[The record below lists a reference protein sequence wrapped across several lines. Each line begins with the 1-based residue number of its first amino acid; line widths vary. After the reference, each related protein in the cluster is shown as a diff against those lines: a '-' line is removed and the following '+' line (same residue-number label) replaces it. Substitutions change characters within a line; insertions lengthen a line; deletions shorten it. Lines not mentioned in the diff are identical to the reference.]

1 MLLLA
6 VAWLIVH
13 SPVVQAADASDIVD
27 IRILLFTLAAAS
39 LVLAACI
46 IPILMPWIAPGFD
59 PLRGLLPAHDSP
71 PPLLDAHASVAAQ
84 KQRLSSEVPHYAGL
98 VNPSVDCYFN
108 SVVQSLAS
116 LTHLARYLDDMAIMS
131 RRWDVATPVTDAL
144 LALLVA
150 LNTPQARR
158 TTLTPRALRTALQ
171 SASPSHGIRTLL
183 SAQQQQDAHEL
194 CVLLMETLDA
204 ELGAVQQGRSH
215 ALRSQTTQ
223 GLGLLT
229 APSILV
235 RGRLRTQLGFDG
247 DHVSNPFRGTLA
259 QRTSCAQCGYMEAV
273 RHFSFTDL
281 DLVVP
286 SSTCTLQQCL
296 ASWMELEHIEWVCHR
311 CSLQATLMR
320 IESARDAITEPCSR
334 KQSKQAAL
342 LDAQRTTL
350 KRVLCSG
357 AHDSELEATHEL
369 DGIELERILSTYAT
383 KQIMM
388 ARCPPILVLH
398 LNRSSFSLGNFGAS
412 KNQARVVFPE
422 YLDMLP
428 FMTGATLS
436 AHPLQ
441 PISPSEKAGNAIY
454 RLSAMVT
461 HYGTHNYGHY
471 VSYRRRPCPFD
482 DGPDVWTRVSDDHV
496 QLCSWDEVQAQNPY
510 LLMYERINNAAPSPL
525 IPARTVHRWDVYTFR
540 RAISAP

>member
-6 VAWLIVH
+6 AAGLIVH
-13 SPVVQAADASDIVD
+13 SPVVKAADASDIVD
-27 IRILLFTLAAAS
+27 GHILLYSVAAAT

-46 IPILMPWIAPGFD
+46 FPIVMPWIAPGFD
-59 PLRGLLPAHDSP
+59 PLRSLVPVYDSSQ
-71 PPLLDAHASVAAQ
+71 PLFDAQASVVAQ
-84 KQRLSSEVPHYAGL
+84 KERLSPEAPHYAGL

-116 LTHLARYLDDMAIMS
+116 LTHLARYLDDIACMS
-131 RRWDVATPVTDAL
+131 RRWHVSTPVTDAL

-150 LNTPQARR
+150 LNTPQVRR
-158 TTLTPRALRTALQ
+158 TTLTPRALRRALQ
-171 SASPSHGIRTLL
+171 SASQSHGIRTLL

-194 CVLLMETLDA
+194 CVLLMEALDA

-215 ALRSQTTQ
+215 ALRTQTTQ

-235 RGRLRTQLGFDG
+235 RGRLRAQLGFDG

-259 QRTSCAQCGYMEAV
+259 QRTSCARCGYMEAV

-286 SSTCTLQQCL
+286 RSTCTIQQCL

-311 CSLQATLMR
+311 CSLQATLVR
-320 IESARDAITEPCSR
+320 IESARHAITEPSSR

-342 LDAQRTTL
+342 LDAQQRTL
-350 KRVLCSG
+350 KRVLRSG
-357 AHDSELEATHEL
+357 AHESELEATHEL
-369 DGIELERILSTYAT
+369 DGIQLERVLSNFAT
-383 KQIMM
+383 KQIML
-388 ARCPPILVLH
+388 ATCPPILVLH
-398 LNRSSFSLGNFGAS
+398 LNRSSFSLGQFGAS
-412 KNQARVVFPE
+412 KNQARVIFPE
-422 YLDMLP
+422 HLDVLP
-428 FMTGATLS
+428 FMTGAALS

-441 PISPSEKAGNAIY
+441 PISTTKKAGNATY

-471 VSYRRRPCPFD
+471 VSYRRRPCPFN

-496 QLCSWDEVQAQNPY
+496 QLCSWDEVQVQNPY
-510 LLMYERINNAAPSPL
+510 LLMYERMDKAAPSSP